1 MATTRAL
8 AIEDGNLDTTTV
20 AATKNRSYIDID
32 LSFDKKPTSG
42 EIYKKTNAAAVKQAV
57 KTLLLTNRNEKPFQP
72 YFGANLNNYLFEL
85 AEEGSA
91 TQIRNEII
99 NAIEVYEPRV
109 DAGSLSIKVDVLPDY
124 NSMEVTIVFKI
135 INTTERVEFTTV
147 LNRLR

>member
-8 AIEDGNLDTTTV
+8 SIEDGDLSKVTI
-20 AATKNRSYIDID
+20 AATRNRSYVDID

-85 AEEGSA
+85 AEAGSEREIESE
-91 TQIRNEII
+91 IR

-109 DAGSLSIKVDVLPDY
+109 DAGSLVVRAKVLPDY
-124 NSMEVTIVFKI
+124 NSLDVTIIFKI
-135 INTTERVEFTTV
+135 INTNERVEFTTV